1 MEAEVRIMRPS
12 PGDPPNPEIEPRS
25 PSLQADTLSH
35 QGSPY
40 LHPLASRVAQGV
52 SGPSSSCVGTRGSL
66 RTMHGSFQKSVSG
79 ALEIQLHETKDC
91 FLSYKYNE
99 MRIRVEWRMAGSP
112 SLPAEFYPVC
122 MMPSGRLLTTSP
134 VIF

>member
-1 MEAEVRIMRPS
+1 MSHYLLKRASSFVYFLHICPETGSSRKWPVT
-12 PGDPPNPEIEPRS
+12 GDYQIV
-25 PSLQADTLSH
+25 T
-35 QGSPY
+35 
-40 LHPLASRVAQGV
+40 
-52 SGPSSSCVGTRGSL
+52 
-66 RTMHGSFQKSVSG
+66 SFQKSVSG

-91 FLSYKYNE
+91 FLSYKCNE
-99 MRIRVEWRMAGSP
+99 MRIRVEWSMAGSP